1 MLLRPGAPAS
11 VLCSPAPGA
20 GAAAAADRGSL
31 RHTHAGAGSP
41 RSPRAR
47 QHSQEPAVLASSPA
61 ASPLRTSCVAAA
73 PSAHVA
79 VAAATQSP
87 LSPHSVAM
95 LLDTFVQPHVAR
107 ARPCE
112 LSPQTSASFSA
123 VAPAAHADDDSDG
136 DYSCSV
142 RNVALRT
149 AAPAWP
155 AVAEGAAPFKRLC
168 VAHLEVP
175 SPKATRLLEPALGAE
190 RDPLGARAGCVTAG
204 PGRIQQVCSCWHSI
218 IVCERLSTATKSR
231 EVPTRLCNDQ
241 AVSPRTCEQ
250 HNTFRE
256 TMASGMLFA
265 NVSYISH
272 TLCNAHC
279 GICLQ
284 PGRCSAVLYTHP

>member
-1 MLLRPGAPAS
+1 MPALAQSATSAAAAAQQQHSLPLQPGASTSAP
-11 VLCSPAPGA
+11 CSPTPGA
-20 GAAAAADRGSL
+20 GAAAAADRSSL
-31 RHTHAGAGSP
+31 RHTHGGAGSP

-47 QHSQEPAVLASSPA
+47 QHSQTPAVLASSTA
-61 ASPLRTSCVAAA
+61 ASPLRTSCIAGA

-112 LSPQTSASFSA
+112 LSPQMSASFST
-123 VAPAAHADDDSDG
+123 VAPAARADDDSDG

-168 VAHLEVP
+168 VAHLQAP

-190 RDPLGARAGCVTAG
+190 RDPLGARAGCGAPG
-204 PGRIQQVCSCWHSI
+204 PGRVQQVCSCRESI
-218 IVCERLSTATKSR
+218 IVCERLSTRQQSHADCKQVCAMTRQLCR
-231 EVPTRLCNDQ
+231 EYASKNITIRVKRLQ
-241 AVSPRTCEQ
+241 EV
-250 HNTFRE
+250 
-256 TMASGMLFA
+256 
-265 NVSYISH
+265 
-272 TLCNAHC
+272 
-279 GICLQ
+279 
-284 PGRCSAVLYTHP
+284 